1 MTTFTATIPVLP
13 ALNMKETLTFYERH
27 LGFTQIHS
35 EEEYGIIRRDTI
47 QLHFWLCN
55 DRKICEA
62 SGCRIRVEG
71 VDELYKRM
79 DQTIIHPNA
88 TLDSKPWGAK
98 EFAILDLNGNIV
110 TFAEYA
116 S

>member
-13 ALNMKETLTFYERH
+13 ALNMKETLAFYKH
-27 LGFTQIHS
+27 NLGFTQIHS
-35 EEEYGIIRRDTI
+35 EEQYGIIGRDTL

-62 SGCRIRVEG
+62 SGCRIRVDG
-71 VDELYKRM
+71 INELYKTL
-79 DQTIIHPNA
+79 DASLIHPNA
-88 TLDSKPWGAK
+88 KLDNKPWGAK

>member
-13 ALNMKETLTFYERH
+13 ALNMKETLAFYEHH

-35 EEEYGIIRRDTI
+35 AEDYSIIRRDTI
-47 QLHFWLCN
+47 QLHFWLCK

-62 SGCRIRVEG
+62 SGCRIRVDG
-71 VDELYKRM
+71 VAELYKSV
-79 DQTIIHPNA
+79 DASLIHPNA
-88 TLDSKPWGAK
+88 RLASKPWGAK
-98 EFAILDLNGNIV
+98 EFSILDLNGNIV

-116 S
+116 T